1 MKKSKKAFRYIQ
13 LASEIE
19 QKILNGT
26 YPPGAKLPSIRK
38 LHRQSN
44 LSMTTVYQ
52 AYVEL
57 ETMGLVEV
65 KPKSGY
71 YVNPVSLKKLQ
82 APVFEKISSPPQ
94 EVRLSSMINSV
105 VSAIN
110 DPHLLPLGMT
120 VTDTSLLPF
129 KQFAR
134 ILKDL
139 NRNDVKTMLSYS
151 LSEGY
156 PELRRQIAQRTLGV
170 IEGISSEDIIIT
182 NGCMEAVALSLL
194 AVAGPGETIAIEAPT
209 NFSFLQLLKELGIL
223 VAEVPTDPHTGVM
236 IDELEKIIR
245 QNDIRACL
253 FMPSF
258 HNPLGT
264 MMPDRNKRQLMRLL
278 GSYEIPVIEDDIS
291 SEVFFGEQ
299 RPLPLKAFDKHH
311 LVLTCS
317 SYSKTL
323 APGLRIGWVIPGRRY
338 REKIQSLKAGVSV
351 TSSTLDQ
358 YLVARFLASGAY
370 ERHLRSLRSSLKK
383 QMHRTVF
390 AIQKYFPPLTR
401 LAVPN
406 GGSLLW
412 VELPGN
418 VNSQE
423 VYREARNLHISIIP
437 GIVCSNTRQFENYMS
452 ISYGMPFSQEVEQGI
467 KTLGALIYKMA

>member
-1 MKKSKKAFRYIQ
+1 MKKTKKAFRYAQ
-13 LASEIE
+13 LAAEIE
-19 QKILNGT
+19 QKIFDGT

-38 LHRQSN
+38 LHLQSN
-44 LSMTTVYQ
+44 LSISTVYQ

-71 YVNPVSLKKLQ
+71 YVNPVALKKLQ
-82 APVFEKISSPPQ
+82 PPVFERISSPPQ

-105 VSAIN
+105 VSSIN
-110 DPHLLPLGMT
+110 DPNSLPLGMT
-120 VTDTSLLPF
+120 VTDTSLLPYR
-129 KQFAR
+129 QFAR
-134 ILKDL
+134 TLKEMTRDDL
-139 NRNDVKTMLSYS
+139 RSMLSYS

-170 IEGISSEDIIIT
+170 IEGVSPEDIIVT

-209 NFSFLQLLKELGIL
+209 NFGFLQLLKELGVL
-223 VAEVPTDPHTGVM
+223 VVEVPTDPHTGVM

-245 QNDIRACL
+245 KNDIRAGL
-253 FMPSF
+253 FMPNF

-264 MMPDRNKRQLMRLL
+264 MMPDRNKKELVRLL
-278 GSYEIPVIEDDIS
+278 SAHEIPVIEDDIS
-291 SEVFFGEQ
+291 SEVYFGEQ
-299 RPLPLKAFDKHH
+299 RPLPLKAFDRNH

-317 SYSKTL
+317 SFSKTL
-323 APGLRIGWVIPGRRY
+323 APGLRVGWVIPGKRY
-338 REKIQSLKAGVSV
+338 KEKIQSLKAGVSV
-351 TSSTLDQ
+351 STSTLDQ
-358 YLVARFLASGAY
+358 YLIARFLASGAY

-383 QMHRTVF
+383 QMLRTVF
-390 AIQKYFPPLTR
+390 AIQQHFPPHTR
-401 LAVPN
+401 LAVPQ

-418 VNSQE
+418 IDSQE
-423 VYREARNLHISIIP
+423 LYRQARGQRISIIP
-437 GIVCSNTRQFENYMS
+437 GVVCSNTRRFKNYMS
-452 ISYGMPFSQEVEQGI
+452 ISCGIPFTPAVERGI
-467 KTLGALIYKMA
+467 ETLGNLIQRMT